1 MATQLNMNFK
11 DAAGADYKIGVSQ
24 PKPNLDA
31 STIRTN
37 AQAIVTAN
45 IFANKG
51 SNLASYAG
59 AQLVETTKTDFAS

>member
-1 MATQLNMNFK
+1 MSKQLNMNFK
-11 DAAGADYKIGVSQ
+11 DAAGADYKIGISQ
-24 PKPNLDA
+24 PKEGLDA
-31 STIRTN
+31 ATIRTN

-45 IFANKG
+45 IFANNG

>member
-11 DAAGADYKIGVSQ
+11 DAAGADYKIAVSQ
-24 PKPNLDA
+24 PKPGLDA
-31 STIRTN
+31 ATIRTN
-37 AQAIVTAN
+37 AQAIVT
-45 IFANKG
+45 ANKG

>member
-11 DAAGADYKIGVSQ
+11 DAAGADYKIAVSQ
-24 PKPNLDA
+24 PKPRLDA
-31 STIRTN
+31 ATIRTN